1 MPAAHPAAIP
11 RDDAAIAK
19 ARVVIAIVE
28 SRIVIEP
35 ITDPANP
42 PTWPAIAAPPGN
54 AAAPPPWSTPPG
66 HATAPLGPRQA
77 TPPRPLGPRQATPPP
92 PRGPRQA
99 TPPPRLTCTTI
110 ELSTAGLLKLAGPIV
125 SAVAVNGA
133 ATPITN
139 PSNAPANKIL
149 RIMISFLSRVRSNP
163 PTRSGER
170 NRFPR
175 PRFSKSLK
183 WRHFRLQLRV
193 KFQCVR
199 DVTAADPPRRR

>member
-66 HATAPLGPRQA
+66 HATAPSRAAPGHAAAPSRA
-77 TPPRPLGPRQATPPP
+77 TPGDAAAAPRAAPGNA
-92 PRGPRQA
+92 
-99 TPPPRLTCTTI
+99 
-110 ELSTAGLLKLAGPIV
+110 
-125 SAVAVNGA
+125 A
-133 ATPITN
+133 ATPDLHDHRVVDCRLTQACRTDSERRRRQRCGDAHHQSEQCSCQQN
-139 PSNAPANKIL
+139 LAHHDLLPV
-149 RIMISFLSRVRSNP
+149 SREIEP